1 MPICPKTY
9 LQTLVGSS
17 HHGLQLRRVYRKM
30 PQRMGAKTT
39 KAFSEKHASTGDYK
53 EQRILAQTDLRRMN
67 ALKRQTHLTAA
78 QSLIKSWK

>member
-1 MPICPKTY
+1 
-9 LQTLVGSS
+9 
-17 HHGLQLRRVYRKM
+17 M

-53 EQRILAQTDLRRMN
+53 EQRILAQTEPRRMN

-78 QSLIKSWK
+78 QCGV